1 MGNCRNKGCGCG
13 KKSNGNYTI
22 VDPCNPTPCP
32 DGEKCA
38 EKISSD
44 CVVMEGEWNTGSVI
58 LKNPTLTELI
68 SAMLN
73 QN

>member
-32 DGEKCA
+32 SGEKCA

-44 CVVMEGEWNTGSVI
+44 CVIMEGEWNAGSVI
-58 LKNPTLTELI
+58 LKNPTLTELF
-68 SAMLN
+68 SALLN

>member
-1 MGNCRNKGCGCG
+1 MGNCRNKGCGCARRV
-13 KKSNGNYTI
+13 NANYKV

-32 DGEKCA
+32 SGEKCA

-44 CVVMEGEWNTGSVI
+44 CVIVEGEWVVGSET

-68 SAMLN
+68 SVMLN
-73 QN
+73 S

>member
-32 DGEKCA
+32 DGEKCS

-73 QN
+73 KK